1 MTEGIR
7 KSKQADYVFVEQNY
21 LKMKDDEMAQ
31 VLGCSVPNIRRIRK
45 KLGAKKNISK
55 EEKRKIVKCPATQ
68 VAEENKDIVSIG
80 LLNDLDVTSLSE
92 DQTKALFTKIFKN
105 STQYEMLKRQ
115 YDEEEFKYYIEK
127 FITFLSDVKMQGEEL
142 SSVETENIN
151 ELIHLLIAQARYNVR
166 QREVERDL
174 KDLPRSSYREKSDD
188 DKFLVSIYENRLK
201 EATKSLKDTNEM
213 ILKIQESLSMT
224 RAERQK
230 RQSSATEGVFKIIKA
245 MQDEKERNKIDVH
258 AAMLKKATEKVGK
271 KMEDEGLV
279 SVYKEEQAEI
289 ENIDSGGQ
297 HSVDNA
303 Q

>member
-1 MTEGIR
+1 MVEGIR
-7 KSKQADYVFVEQNY
+7 KSKESDYIFVEQNY

-45 KLGAKKNISK
+45 KLGAKKNKSNLK
-55 EEKRKIVKCPATQ
+55 NVKTIKSPATRI
-68 VAEENKDIVSIG
+68 AEESGDIVSIG

-92 DQTKALFTKIFKN
+92 EQTKALFTKIFKN

-174 KDLPRSSYREKSDD
+174 KELPRSSYRDKTDD

-201 EATKSLKDTNEM
+201 ETTKSLKDTNEM
-213 ILKIQESLSMT
+213 IIKIQESLSMT
-224 RAERQK
+224 RSERQK

-271 KMEDEGLV
+271 KMEEEGLV
-279 SVYKEEQAEI
+279 SVCKEEQRE
-289 ENIDSGGQ
+289 ETVIDAGDATNVS
-297 HSVDNA
+297 NA
-303 Q
+303 